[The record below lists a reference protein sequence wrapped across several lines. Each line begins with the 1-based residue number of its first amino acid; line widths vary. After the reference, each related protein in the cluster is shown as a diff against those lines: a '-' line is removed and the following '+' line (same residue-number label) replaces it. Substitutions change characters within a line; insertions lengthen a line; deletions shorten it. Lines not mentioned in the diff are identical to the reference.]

1 MWSSL
6 PLWRF
11 RPSGTAPDVN
21 QKRLSGTS
29 CFWWRKSL
37 SALPPCHRKFLSM
50 RKPFCPRKNFL
61 QKMMS
66 YGMTMSFSPMR
77 TSLWKKTYS
86 STRWNCSDGCCPDSL
101 RCRSRGKKTLTKT
114 YSLTRRNCSDG
125 CCPASLRCR
134 SRGKKTLTKTYSST
148 RRNRSCGCCPDSL
161 RCRSRGKKTLT
172 KTYSS
177 TRRNRSCGCCPD
189 SLRCR
194 SRGKKTLTKTY
205 SSTRRN
211 RSCGCCPDSL
221 RCRSRG
227 KKTLTKTYS
236 STRRNRSCG
245 CCPASLRTQK
255 ILNSLWKRSLHFSLK
270 PNQSS
275 LRMTNQNSLWKKNF
289 WTMSGS
295 VTTWCCSSNRRS
307 VFPVSMNQPVMR

>member
-114 YSLTRRNCSDG
+114 YS
-125 CCPASLRCR
+125 
-134 SRGKKTLTKTYSST
+134 
-148 RRNRSCGCCPDSL
+148 
-161 RCRSRGKKTLT
+161 
-172 KTYSS
+172 
-177 TRRNRSCGCCPD
+177 
-189 SLRCR
+189 
-194 SRGKKTLTKTY
+194 
-205 SSTRRN
+205 STRRN

-295 VTTWCCSSNRRS
+295 VTTLCCSSNRRS

>member
-177 TRRNRSCGCCPD
+177 TRRNRSCGCCP
-189 SLRCR
+189 
-194 SRGKKTLTKTY
+194 
-205 SSTRRN
+205 
-211 RSCGCCPDSL
+211 
-221 RCRSRG
+221 
-227 KKTLTKTYS
+227 
-236 STRRNRSCG
+236 
-245 CCPASLRTQK
+245 ASLRTQK

-295 VTTWCCSSNRRS
+295 VTTLCCSSNRRS

>member
-1 MWSSL
+1 MWPSL

-21 QKRLSGTS
+21 QKLLSGTS

-77 TSLWKKTYS
+77 TSLWKKTNS
-86 STRWNCSDGCCPDSL
+86 STRRNCSDGCCPDSL

-114 YSLTRRNCSDG
+114 YSLTRW
-125 CCPASLRCR
+125 
-134 SRGKKTLTKTYSST
+134 
-148 RRNRSCGCCPDSL
+148 NRSD
-161 RCRSRGKKTLT
+161 
-172 KTYSS
+172 
-177 TRRNRSCGCCPD
+177 
-189 SLRCR
+189 
-194 SRGKKTLTKTY
+194 
-205 SSTRRN
+205 
-211 RSCGCCPDSL
+211 
-221 RCRSRG
+221 
-227 KKTLTKTYS
+227 
-236 STRRNRSCG
+236 G

-295 VTTWCCSSNRRS
+295 VTTLCCSSNRRS

>member
-77 TSLWKKTYS
+77 TSLWKKMNS
-86 STRWNCSDGCCPDSL
+86 LTRRNRSDGCCPDSF

-114 YSLTRRNCSDG
+114 NSSTRRNRSDG
-125 CCPASLRCR
+125 CCPDSFRCR

-148 RRNRSCGCCPDSL
+148 RRNC
-161 RCRSRGKKTLT
+161 
-172 KTYSS
+172 
-177 TRRNRSCGCCPD
+177 
-189 SLRCR
+189 
-194 SRGKKTLTKTY
+194 
-205 SSTRRN
+205 
-211 RSCGCCPDSL
+211 
-221 RCRSRG
+221 
-227 KKTLTKTYS
+227 
-236 STRRNRSCG
+236 SCG
-245 CCPASLRTQK
+245 CCPAGLRTQK

-295 VTTWCCSSNRRS
+295 VTTLCCSSNRRS

>member
-61 QKMMS
+61 QKMMN
-66 YGMTMSFSPMR
+66 YGMTKSFSPRR

-86 STRWNCSDGCCPDSL
+86 STRRNCSDGCCPDSF

-114 YSLTRRNCSDG
+114 YSLTRRNRSDG

-134 SRGKKTLTKTYSST
+134 SRGKKTLMKT
-148 RRNRSCGCCPDSL
+148 NSL
-161 RCRSRGKKTLT
+161 TS
-172 KTYSS
+172 
-177 TRRNRSCGCCPD
+177 
-189 SLRCR
+189 
-194 SRGKKTLTKTY
+194 
-205 SSTRRN
+205 
-211 RSCGCCPDSL
+211 
-221 RCRSRG
+221 
-227 KKTLTKTYS
+227 
-236 STRRNRSCG
+236 RNRSCG

-255 ILNSLWKRSLHFSLK
+255 ILSSLWKRSLHFSLK

-275 LRMTNQNSLWKKNF
+275 LRMTSQNSLWKKNF

-295 VTTWCCSSNRRS
+295 VTTLCCSSNRRS

>member
-50 RKPFCPRKNFL
+50 MKPFCPRKNFL
-61 QKMMS
+61 QKLMS

-86 STRWNCSDGCCPDSL
+86 STRRNRSDGCCPDSF
-101 RCRSRGKKTLTKT
+101 
-114 YSLTRRNCSDG
+114 
-125 CCPASLRCR
+125 
-134 SRGKKTLTKTYSST
+134 
-148 RRNRSCGCCPDSL
+148 
-161 RCRSRGKKTLT
+161 
-172 KTYSS
+172 
-177 TRRNRSCGCCPD
+177 
-189 SLRCR
+189 
-194 SRGKKTLTKTY
+194 
-205 SSTRRN
+205 
-211 RSCGCCPDSL
+211 

-275 LRMTNQNSLWKKNF
+275 LRMTNLNSLWKKNF

-295 VTTWCCSSNRRS
+295 VTTLCCSSNRRS

>member
-77 TSLWKKTYS
+77 TSLWKKTNS
-86 STRWNCSDGCCPDSL
+86 LTRWNRSCGCCPDSF

-114 YSLTRRNCSDG
+114 NSLTRRNRSCGCCPDSFRCRFRGKKTLTKTNSSTRRNRSCG

-134 SRGKKTLTKTYSST
+134 SRGKKTLTKTNSLT
-148 RRNRSCGCCPDSL
+148 RW
-161 RCRSRGKKTLT
+161 
-172 KTYSS
+172 
-177 TRRNRSCGCCPD
+177 
-189 SLRCR
+189 
-194 SRGKKTLTKTY
+194 
-205 SSTRRN
+205 
-211 RSCGCCPDSL
+211 
-221 RCRSRG
+221 
-227 KKTLTKTYS
+227 
-236 STRRNRSCG
+236 NRSCG

-255 ILNSLWKRSLHFSLK
+255 ILNSLWKMSLHFSLK

-275 LRMTNQNSLWKKNF
+275 LRMTSQNSLWKKNF

-295 VTTWCCSSNRRS
+295 VTTLCCSSNRRS

>member
-77 TSLWKKTYS
+77 TSLWKKT
-86 STRWNCSDGCCPDSL
+86 N
-101 RCRSRGKKTLTKT
+101 
-114 YSLTRRNCSDG
+114 SLTRRNCSDG

-134 SRGKKTLTKTYSST
+134 SRGKKTLTKTYSLT
-148 RRNRSCGCCPDSL
+148 RRNRSCGCCPDSF

-177 TRRNRSCGCCPD
+177 TRRNCSD
-189 SLRCR
+189 
-194 SRGKKTLTKTY
+194 
-205 SSTRRN
+205 
-211 RSCGCCPDSL
+211 
-221 RCRSRG
+221 
-227 KKTLTKTYS
+227 
-236 STRRNRSCG
+236 G

-255 ILNSLWKRSLHFSLK
+255 ILNSLWK
-270 PNQSS
+270 
-275 LRMTNQNSLWKKNF
+275 KNF

-295 VTTWCCSSNRRS
+295 VTTLCCSSNRRS

>member
-21 QKRLSGTS
+21 QKLLSGTS

-77 TSLWKKTYS
+77 TSLWKKTNS
-86 STRWNCSDGCCPDSL
+86 LTRRNRSDGCCPDSL

-114 YSLTRRNCSDG
+114 YSLTRRNRSDG
-125 CCPASLRCR
+125 CCPDSFRCR
-134 SRGKKTLTKTYSST
+134 SRGKKTLTKT
-148 RRNRSCGCCPDSL
+148 NSL
-161 RCRSRGKKTLT
+161 
-172 KTYSS
+172 
-177 TRRNRSCGCCPD
+177 
-189 SLRCR
+189 
-194 SRGKKTLTKTY
+194 
-205 SSTRRN
+205 
-211 RSCGCCPDSL
+211 
-221 RCRSRG
+221 
-227 KKTLTKTYS
+227 
-236 STRRNRSCG
+236 TRRNRSCG

-295 VTTWCCSSNRRS
+295 VTTLCCSSNRRS
-307 VFPVSMNQPVMR
+307 VFPVSMNQQVMR

>member
-77 TSLWKKTYS
+77 TSLWKKTNS
-86 STRWNCSDGCCPDSL
+86 LTRRNRSDGCCPDSF
-101 RCRSRGKKTLTKT
+101 
-114 YSLTRRNCSDG
+114 
-125 CCPASLRCR
+125 
-134 SRGKKTLTKTYSST
+134 
-148 RRNRSCGCCPDSL
+148 
-161 RCRSRGKKTLT
+161 
-172 KTYSS
+172 
-177 TRRNRSCGCCPD
+177 
-189 SLRCR
+189 
-194 SRGKKTLTKTY
+194 
-205 SSTRRN
+205 
-211 RSCGCCPDSL
+211 

-245 CCPASLRTQK
+245 CCPASLRCRSRGKKTLTKTNSLTRWNRSCGCCPASLRTQK
-255 ILNSLWKRSLHFSLK
+255 ILNSLWKMSLHFSLK

-275 LRMTNQNSLWKKNF
+275 LRMTSQNSLWKKNF

-295 VTTWCCSSNRRS
+295 VTTLCCSSNRRS

>member
-77 TSLWKKTYS
+77 TSLWKKTNS
-86 STRWNCSDGCCPDSL
+86 LTRRNRSDGCCPDSF

-114 YSLTRRNCSDG
+114 YSLTRRNRSCG
-125 CCPASLRCR
+125 CCPDSFRCR
-134 SRGKKTLTKTYSST
+134 FRGKKTLTKTYSLT
-148 RRNRSCGCCPDSL
+148 RRNC
-161 RCRSRGKKTLT
+161 
-172 KTYSS
+172 
-177 TRRNRSCGCCPD
+177 
-189 SLRCR
+189 
-194 SRGKKTLTKTY
+194 
-205 SSTRRN
+205 
-211 RSCGCCPDSL
+211 
-221 RCRSRG
+221 
-227 KKTLTKTYS
+227 
-236 STRRNRSCG
+236 SCG

-255 ILNSLWKRSLHFSLK
+255 ILNSLWKRRLYFSLK

-295 VTTWCCSSNRRS
+295 VTTLCCSSNRRS

>member
-77 TSLWKKTYS
+77 TSLWKKTNS
-86 STRWNCSDGCCPDSL
+86 LTRRNRSDGCCPDSF

-114 YSLTRRNCSDG
+114 YSLTRRNC
-125 CCPASLRCR
+125 
-134 SRGKKTLTKTYSST
+134 
-148 RRNRSCGCCPDSL
+148 
-161 RCRSRGKKTLT
+161 
-172 KTYSS
+172 
-177 TRRNRSCGCCPD
+177 
-189 SLRCR
+189 
-194 SRGKKTLTKTY
+194 
-205 SSTRRN
+205 
-211 RSCGCCPDSL
+211 
-221 RCRSRG
+221 
-227 KKTLTKTYS
+227 
-236 STRRNRSCG
+236 SCG

-295 VTTWCCSSNRRS
+295 VTTLCCSSNRRS

>member
-21 QKRLSGTS
+21 QKLLSGTS

-77 TSLWKKTYS
+77 TSLWKKT
-86 STRWNCSDGCCPDSL
+86 N
-101 RCRSRGKKTLTKT
+101 
-114 YSLTRRNCSDG
+114 SLTRRNCSD
-125 CCPASLRCR
+125 
-134 SRGKKTLTKTYSST
+134 
-148 RRNRSCGCCPDSL
+148 GCCPDSL

-211 RSCGCCPDSL
+211 RSD
-221 RCRSRG
+221 
-227 KKTLTKTYS
+227 
-236 STRRNRSCG
+236 G
-245 CCPASLRTQK
+245 CCPAGLRTQK

-295 VTTWCCSSNRRS
+295 VTTLCCSSNRRS

>member
-61 QKMMS
+61 QKLMS

-77 TSLWKKTYS
+77 TSLWKKTNS
-86 STRWNCSDGCCPDSL
+86 LTRRNCSDGCCPDSF

-114 YSLTRRNCSDG
+114 NSLTRW
-125 CCPASLRCR
+125 
-134 SRGKKTLTKTYSST
+134 
-148 RRNRSCGCCPDSL
+148 
-161 RCRSRGKKTLT
+161 
-172 KTYSS
+172 
-177 TRRNRSCGCCPD
+177 
-189 SLRCR
+189 
-194 SRGKKTLTKTY
+194 
-205 SSTRRN
+205 
-211 RSCGCCPDSL
+211 
-221 RCRSRG
+221 
-227 KKTLTKTYS
+227 
-236 STRRNRSCG
+236 NRSCG

-255 ILNSLWKRSLHFSLK
+255 ILNSLWKMSLHFSLK

-275 LRMTNQNSLWKKNF
+275 LRMTSQNSLWKKNF

-295 VTTWCCSSNRRS
+295 VTTLCCSSNRRS

>member
-1 MWSSL
+1 MRHRWSSL

-61 QKMMS
+61 HKMMS

-86 STRWNCSDGCCPDSL
+86 STR
-101 RCRSRGKKTLTKT
+101 
-114 YSLTRRNCSDG
+114 RNCSDG

-134 SRGKKTLTKTYSST
+134 SRGKKTLTKTNSST
-148 RRNRSCGCCPDSL
+148 RRNRSCGCCPDSF

-172 KTYSS
+172 KTYSL
-177 TRRNRSCGCCPD
+177 TRRNRSD
-189 SLRCR
+189 
-194 SRGKKTLTKTY
+194 
-205 SSTRRN
+205 
-211 RSCGCCPDSL
+211 
-221 RCRSRG
+221 
-227 KKTLTKTYS
+227 
-236 STRRNRSCG
+236 G

-255 ILNSLWKRSLHFSLK
+255 ILNSLWKRSLYFSLK

-295 VTTWCCSSNRRS
+295 VTTLCCSSNRRS

>member
-21 QKRLSGTS
+21 QKLLSGTS

-77 TSLWKKTYS
+77 TSLWKKTNPL
-86 STRWNCSDGCCPDSL
+86 TRRNCSDGCCPDSL

-114 YSLTRRNCSDG
+114 YSLTRRNRSCG

-134 SRGKKTLTKTYSST
+134 SRGKKTLTKTNSLT
-148 RRNRSCGCCPDSL
+148 RW
-161 RCRSRGKKTLT
+161 
-172 KTYSS
+172 
-177 TRRNRSCGCCPD
+177 
-189 SLRCR
+189 
-194 SRGKKTLTKTY
+194 
-205 SSTRRN
+205 
-211 RSCGCCPDSL
+211 
-221 RCRSRG
+221 
-227 KKTLTKTYS
+227 
-236 STRRNRSCG
+236 NRSCG

-255 ILNSLWKRSLHFSLK
+255 ILNSLWKMSLHFSLK

-275 LRMTNQNSLWKKNF
+275 LRMTSQNSLWKKNF

-295 VTTWCCSSNRRS
+295 VTTLCCSSNRRS

>member
-61 QKMMS
+61 QKLMS

-77 TSLWKKTYS
+77 TSLWKKT
-86 STRWNCSDGCCPDSL
+86 NSL
-101 RCRSRGKKTLTKT
+101 
-114 YSLTRRNCSDG
+114 
-125 CCPASLRCR
+125 
-134 SRGKKTLTKTYSST
+134 T

-177 TRRNRSCGCCPD
+177 TRWNCPGGCCPA

-194 SRGKKTLTKTY
+194 SRGKKTLTKTN
-205 SSTRRN
+205 SLTRWN
-211 RSCGCCPDSL
+211 RSCGCCPDSF

-227 KKTLTKTYS
+227 KKTLTKTNS

-255 ILNSLWKRSLHFSLK
+255 ILNSLWKRSLYFSLK

-295 VTTWCCSSNRRS
+295 VTTLCCSSNRRS

>member
-114 YSLTRRNCSDG
+114 YS
-125 CCPASLRCR
+125 
-134 SRGKKTLTKTYSST
+134 ST
-148 RRNRSCGCCPDSL
+148 RRNRSD
-161 RCRSRGKKTLT
+161 
-172 KTYSS
+172 
-177 TRRNRSCGCCPD
+177 
-189 SLRCR
+189 
-194 SRGKKTLTKTY
+194 
-205 SSTRRN
+205 
-211 RSCGCCPDSL
+211 
-221 RCRSRG
+221 
-227 KKTLTKTYS
+227 
-236 STRRNRSCG
+236 G

-255 ILNSLWKRSLHFSLK
+255 ILNSLWKRSLYFSLK

-295 VTTWCCSSNRRS
+295 VTTLCCSSNRRS

>member
-21 QKRLSGTS
+21 QKLLSGTS

-77 TSLWKKTYS
+77 TSLWKKTNSLTRRNRSDGCYPASLRCRSRGKKTLTKTYS
-86 STRWNCSDGCCPDSL
+86 LTRQNCSCGCCPDSL

-114 YSLTRRNCSDG
+114 YSLTRW
-125 CCPASLRCR
+125 
-134 SRGKKTLTKTYSST
+134 
-148 RRNRSCGCCPDSL
+148 
-161 RCRSRGKKTLT
+161 
-172 KTYSS
+172 
-177 TRRNRSCGCCPD
+177 
-189 SLRCR
+189 
-194 SRGKKTLTKTY
+194 
-205 SSTRRN
+205 
-211 RSCGCCPDSL
+211 
-221 RCRSRG
+221 
-227 KKTLTKTYS
+227 
-236 STRRNRSCG
+236 NRSCG

-295 VTTWCCSSNRRS
+295 VTTLCCSSNRRS

>member
-77 TSLWKKTYS
+77 TSLWKKTNS
-86 STRWNCSDGCCPDSL
+86 LTRWNCSDGCCPDSF

-114 YSLTRRNCSDG
+114 NSLTRW
-125 CCPASLRCR
+125 
-134 SRGKKTLTKTYSST
+134 
-148 RRNRSCGCCPDSL
+148 NRSD
-161 RCRSRGKKTLT
+161 
-172 KTYSS
+172 
-177 TRRNRSCGCCPD
+177 
-189 SLRCR
+189 
-194 SRGKKTLTKTY
+194 
-205 SSTRRN
+205 
-211 RSCGCCPDSL
+211 
-221 RCRSRG
+221 
-227 KKTLTKTYS
+227 
-236 STRRNRSCG
+236 G

-295 VTTWCCSSNRRS
+295 VTTLCCSSNRRS

>member
-77 TSLWKKTYS
+77 TSLWKKTNSLTRRNRSCGCCPASLRYRSRGKKTLTKTYS
-86 STRWNCSDGCCPDSL
+86 LTRRNRSDGCCPDSF

-114 YSLTRRNCSDG
+114 YSLTRRNC
-125 CCPASLRCR
+125 
-134 SRGKKTLTKTYSST
+134 
-148 RRNRSCGCCPDSL
+148 SCGCCPDSL

-177 TRRNRSCGCCPD
+177 TRW
-189 SLRCR
+189 
-194 SRGKKTLTKTY
+194 
-205 SSTRRN
+205 
-211 RSCGCCPDSL
+211 
-221 RCRSRG
+221 
-227 KKTLTKTYS
+227 
-236 STRRNRSCG
+236 NRSCG

-255 ILNSLWKRSLHFSLK
+255 ILNSLWKRRLYFSLK

-295 VTTWCCSSNRRS
+295 VTTLCCSSNRRS

>member
-21 QKRLSGTS
+21 QKLLSGTS

-77 TSLWKKTYS
+77 TSLWKKT
-86 STRWNCSDGCCPDSL
+86 N
-101 RCRSRGKKTLTKT
+101 
-114 YSLTRRNCSDG
+114 SLTRRNCSD
-125 CCPASLRCR
+125 
-134 SRGKKTLTKTYSST
+134 
-148 RRNRSCGCCPDSL
+148 GCCPDSL

-177 TRRNRSCGCCPD
+177 TRRNRSD
-189 SLRCR
+189 
-194 SRGKKTLTKTY
+194 
-205 SSTRRN
+205 
-211 RSCGCCPDSL
+211 
-221 RCRSRG
+221 
-227 KKTLTKTYS
+227 
-236 STRRNRSCG
+236 G
-245 CCPASLRTQK
+245 CCPAGLRTQK

-295 VTTWCCSSNRRS
+295 VTTLCCSSNRRS

>member
-77 TSLWKKTYS
+77 TSLWKKTNS
-86 STRWNCSDGCCPDSL
+86 LTRRNCSDGCCPDSL

-114 YSLTRRNCSDG
+114 YSLTRRNC
-125 CCPASLRCR
+125 
-134 SRGKKTLTKTYSST
+134 
-148 RRNRSCGCCPDSL
+148 
-161 RCRSRGKKTLT
+161 
-172 KTYSS
+172 
-177 TRRNRSCGCCPD
+177 
-189 SLRCR
+189 
-194 SRGKKTLTKTY
+194 
-205 SSTRRN
+205 
-211 RSCGCCPDSL
+211 
-221 RCRSRG
+221 
-227 KKTLTKTYS
+227 
-236 STRRNRSCG
+236 SCG

-275 LRMTNQNSLWKKNF
+275 LRMTNLNSLWKKNF

-295 VTTWCCSSNRRS
+295 VTTLWCSSIRKS
-307 VFPVSMNQPVMR
+307 VFPVNMNQPVMR

>member
-21 QKRLSGTS
+21 QKLLSGTS

-77 TSLWKKTYS
+77 TSLWKKTNS
-86 STRWNCSDGCCPDSL
+86 LTRRNCSDGCCPDSL

-114 YSLTRRNCSDG
+114 YSLTRRNRSCG

-134 SRGKKTLTKTYSST
+134 SRGKKTLTKTYSLT
-148 RRNRSCGCCPDSL
+148 RRNCSD
-161 RCRSRGKKTLT
+161 
-172 KTYSS
+172 
-177 TRRNRSCGCCPD
+177 
-189 SLRCR
+189 
-194 SRGKKTLTKTY
+194 
-205 SSTRRN
+205 
-211 RSCGCCPDSL
+211 
-221 RCRSRG
+221 
-227 KKTLTKTYS
+227 
-236 STRRNRSCG
+236 G

-295 VTTWCCSSNRRS
+295 VTTLCCSSNRRS

>member
-86 STRWNCSDGCCPDSL
+86 TTRWKCSD
-101 RCRSRGKKTLTKT
+101 
-114 YSLTRRNCSDG
+114 
-125 CCPASLRCR
+125 
-134 SRGKKTLTKTYSST
+134 
-148 RRNRSCGCCPDSL
+148 GCCPDSL

-177 TRRNRSCGCCPD
+177 TRRNRSD
-189 SLRCR
+189 
-194 SRGKKTLTKTY
+194 
-205 SSTRRN
+205 
-211 RSCGCCPDSL
+211 
-221 RCRSRG
+221 
-227 KKTLTKTYS
+227 
-236 STRRNRSCG
+236 G

-255 ILNSLWKRSLHFSLK
+255 ILNSLWKRSLYFSLK

-295 VTTWCCSSNRRS
+295 VTTLCCSSNRRS

>member
-21 QKRLSGTS
+21 QKLLSGTS

-77 TSLWKKTYS
+77 TSLWKKTNS
-86 STRWNCSDGCCPDSL
+86 LTRRNRSDGCCPDSF
-101 RCRSRGKKTLTKT
+101 
-114 YSLTRRNCSDG
+114 
-125 CCPASLRCR
+125 
-134 SRGKKTLTKTYSST
+134 
-148 RRNRSCGCCPDSL
+148 
-161 RCRSRGKKTLT
+161 
-172 KTYSS
+172 
-177 TRRNRSCGCCPD
+177 
-189 SLRCR
+189 
-194 SRGKKTLTKTY
+194 
-205 SSTRRN
+205 
-211 RSCGCCPDSL
+211 

-245 CCPASLRTQK
+245 CCPAYSSTRWNCSDGCCPASLRTQK
-255 ILNSLWKRSLHFSLK
+255 ILSSLWKRNLHFSLK

-275 LRMTNQNSLWKKNF
+275 LRKKNF

-295 VTTWCCSSNRRS
+295 VTTLCCSSNRRS

>member
-77 TSLWKKTYS
+77 TSLWKKTNS
-86 STRWNCSDGCCPDSL
+86 LTRRNRSCGCCPDSFRCRSRRKKTL
-101 RCRSRGKKTLTKT
+101 TKTYSLTRRNRSCGCCPDRFRCRSRGKKTLTKT
-114 YSLTRRNCSDG
+114 YSL
-125 CCPASLRCR
+125 
-134 SRGKKTLTKTYSST
+134 
-148 RRNRSCGCCPDSL
+148 
-161 RCRSRGKKTLT
+161 
-172 KTYSS
+172 
-177 TRRNRSCGCCPD
+177 
-189 SLRCR
+189 
-194 SRGKKTLTKTY
+194 
-205 SSTRRN
+205 
-211 RSCGCCPDSL
+211 
-221 RCRSRG
+221 
-227 KKTLTKTYS
+227 
-236 STRRNRSCG
+236 TRRNRSCG

-295 VTTWCCSSNRRS
+295 VTTLCCSSNRRS

>member
-11 RPSGTAPDVN
+11 RPFGTAPDVN
-21 QKRLSGTS
+21 QKLLSGTS
-29 CFWWRKSL
+29 CFWWRESL

-77 TSLWKKTYS
+77 TSLWKKTNS
-86 STRWNCSDGCCPDSL
+86 LTRRNRSDGCCPDSF
-101 RCRSRGKKTLTKT
+101 
-114 YSLTRRNCSDG
+114 
-125 CCPASLRCR
+125 RCR

-148 RRNRSCGCCPDSL
+148 RW
-161 RCRSRGKKTLT
+161 
-172 KTYSS
+172 
-177 TRRNRSCGCCPD
+177 
-189 SLRCR
+189 
-194 SRGKKTLTKTY
+194 
-205 SSTRRN
+205 
-211 RSCGCCPDSL
+211 
-221 RCRSRG
+221 
-227 KKTLTKTYS
+227 
-236 STRRNRSCG
+236 NRSCG

-270 PNQSS
+270 PSQSS

-295 VTTWCCSSNRRS
+295 VTTLCCSSNRRS
-307 VFPVSMNQPVMR
+307 VFPVSMNQQVMR

>member
-21 QKRLSGTS
+21 QKPLSGTS

-77 TSLWKKTYS
+77 TSLWKKTNS
-86 STRWNCSDGCCPDSL
+86 LTRWNRSDGCCPDSFRCRSRGKKTL
-101 RCRSRGKKTLTKT
+101 TKTNSLTRWNRSCGCCPDSFRCRSRGKKTLTKT

-125 CCPASLRCR
+125 CCPASLR
-134 SRGKKTLTKTYSST
+134 
-148 RRNRSCGCCPDSL
+148 
-161 RCRSRGKKTLT
+161 
-172 KTYSS
+172 
-177 TRRNRSCGCCPD
+177 
-189 SLRCR
+189 
-194 SRGKKTLTKTY
+194 
-205 SSTRRN
+205 
-211 RSCGCCPDSL
+211 
-221 RCRSRG
+221 
-227 KKTLTKTYS
+227 
-236 STRRNRSCG
+236 
-245 CCPASLRTQK
+245 TQK
-255 ILNSLWKRSLHFSLK
+255 ILNSLWKRSLYFSLK

-295 VTTWCCSSNRRS
+295 VTTLCCSSNRRS

>member
-61 QKMMS
+61 QKLMS

-77 TSLWKKTYS
+77 TSLWKKTNS
-86 STRWNCSDGCCPDSL
+86 LTRRNCSDGCCPDSF

-114 YSLTRRNCSDG
+114 YSLTRW
-125 CCPASLRCR
+125 
-134 SRGKKTLTKTYSST
+134 
-148 RRNRSCGCCPDSL
+148 
-161 RCRSRGKKTLT
+161 
-172 KTYSS
+172 
-177 TRRNRSCGCCPD
+177 
-189 SLRCR
+189 
-194 SRGKKTLTKTY
+194 
-205 SSTRRN
+205 
-211 RSCGCCPDSL
+211 
-221 RCRSRG
+221 
-227 KKTLTKTYS
+227 
-236 STRRNRSCG
+236 NRSCG

-255 ILNSLWKRSLHFSLK
+255 ILNSLWKMSLHFSLK

-275 LRMTNQNSLWKKNF
+275 LRMTSQNSLWKKNF

-295 VTTWCCSSNRRS
+295 VTTLCCSSNRRS

>member
-1 MWSSL
+1 MRHRWSSL

-61 QKMMS
+61 QKLMS

-77 TSLWKKTYS
+77 TSLWKKT
-86 STRWNCSDGCCPDSL
+86 N
-101 RCRSRGKKTLTKT
+101 
-114 YSLTRRNCSDG
+114 SLTRRNCSDG
-125 CCPASLRCR
+125 CCPDSFRCR

-172 KTYSS
+172 KTYSL
-177 TRRNRSCGCCPD
+177 TRRNC
-189 SLRCR
+189 
-194 SRGKKTLTKTY
+194 
-205 SSTRRN
+205 
-211 RSCGCCPDSL
+211 
-221 RCRSRG
+221 
-227 KKTLTKTYS
+227 
-236 STRRNRSCG
+236 SCG

-295 VTTWCCSSNRRS
+295 VTTLCCSSNRRS

>member
-77 TSLWKKTYS
+77 TSLWKKTNSLTRRNRSCGCCPDSFRCRSRGKKTLTKTNS

-114 YSLTRRNCSDG
+114 YSLTRRNCS
-125 CCPASLRCR
+125 
-134 SRGKKTLTKTYSST
+134 
-148 RRNRSCGCCPDSL
+148 
-161 RCRSRGKKTLT
+161 
-172 KTYSS
+172 
-177 TRRNRSCGCCPD
+177 
-189 SLRCR
+189 
-194 SRGKKTLTKTY
+194 
-205 SSTRRN
+205 
-211 RSCGCCPDSL
+211 
-221 RCRSRG
+221 
-227 KKTLTKTYS
+227 
-236 STRRNRSCG
+236 CG
-245 CCPASLRTQK
+245 CCPASLQTQK

-295 VTTWCCSSNRRS
+295 VTTLCCSSNRRS

>member
-61 QKMMS
+61 QKLMS

-77 TSLWKKTYS
+77 TSLWKKTNS
-86 STRWNCSDGCCPDSL
+86 WNRSCGCCPASL

-114 YSLTRRNCSDG
+114 NSLTRRNCPDG
-125 CCPASLRCR
+125 CCPDSFRCR
-134 SRGKKTLTKTYSST
+134 SRGKRTLTKTYSST
-148 RRNRSCGCCPDSL
+148 RRNRSCGCCPDSF

-172 KTYSS
+172 KM
-177 TRRNRSCGCCPD
+177 N
-189 SLRCR
+189 SL
-194 SRGKKTLTKTY
+194 
-205 SSTRRN
+205 
-211 RSCGCCPDSL
+211 
-221 RCRSRG
+221 
-227 KKTLTKTYS
+227 
-236 STRRNRSCG
+236 TRRNRSCG

-255 ILNSLWKRSLHFSLK
+255 ILNSLWK
-270 PNQSS
+270 
-275 LRMTNQNSLWKKNF
+275 KNF

-295 VTTWCCSSNRRS
+295 VTTLCCSSNRRS
-307 VFPVSMNQPVMR
+307 VFPVSMTHPVMR

>member
-77 TSLWKKTYS
+77 TSLWKKTNSLTRRNRSDGCCPDSFRCRSRGKKTLTKTYS
-86 STRWNCSDGCCPDSL
+86 LTRRNCSCGCCPDSL

-114 YSLTRRNCSDG
+114 YSLTRRNCS
-125 CCPASLRCR
+125 
-134 SRGKKTLTKTYSST
+134 
-148 RRNRSCGCCPDSL
+148 CGCCPDSL

-172 KTYSS
+172 KTYSL
-177 TRRNRSCGCCPD
+177 TRRNC
-189 SLRCR
+189 
-194 SRGKKTLTKTY
+194 
-205 SSTRRN
+205 
-211 RSCGCCPDSL
+211 
-221 RCRSRG
+221 
-227 KKTLTKTYS
+227 
-236 STRRNRSCG
+236 SCG

-295 VTTWCCSSNRRS
+295 VTTLCCSSNRRS

>member
-21 QKRLSGTS
+21 QKLLSGTS

-77 TSLWKKTYS
+77 TSLWKKTNS
-86 STRWNCSDGCCPDSL
+86 LTRRNRSDGCCPDSF
-101 RCRSRGKKTLTKT
+101 
-114 YSLTRRNCSDG
+114 
-125 CCPASLRCR
+125 
-134 SRGKKTLTKTYSST
+134 
-148 RRNRSCGCCPDSL
+148 
-161 RCRSRGKKTLT
+161 
-172 KTYSS
+172 
-177 TRRNRSCGCCPD
+177 
-189 SLRCR
+189 
-194 SRGKKTLTKTY
+194 
-205 SSTRRN
+205 
-211 RSCGCCPDSL
+211 

-255 ILNSLWKRSLHFSLK
+255 ILNSLWKRSLYFSLK

-295 VTTWCCSSNRRS
+295 VTTLCCSSNRRS

>member
-77 TSLWKKTYS
+77 TSLWKKT
-86 STRWNCSDGCCPDSL
+86 N
-101 RCRSRGKKTLTKT
+101 
-114 YSLTRRNCSDG
+114 SLTRRNRSDG

-134 SRGKKTLTKTYSST
+134 SRGKKTLTKTYSLT
-148 RRNRSCGCCPDSL
+148 RRNRSD
-161 RCRSRGKKTLT
+161 
-172 KTYSS
+172 
-177 TRRNRSCGCCPD
+177 
-189 SLRCR
+189 
-194 SRGKKTLTKTY
+194 
-205 SSTRRN
+205 
-211 RSCGCCPDSL
+211 GCCPDSL

-255 ILNSLWKRSLHFSLK
+255 ILNSLWKRSLYFSLK

-295 VTTWCCSSNRRS
+295 VTTLCCSSNRRS

>member
-86 STRWNCSDGCCPDSL
+86 LTRRNRSGGCCPDSF
-101 RCRSRGKKTLTKT
+101 
-114 YSLTRRNCSDG
+114 
-125 CCPASLRCR
+125 
-134 SRGKKTLTKTYSST
+134 
-148 RRNRSCGCCPDSL
+148 
-161 RCRSRGKKTLT
+161 
-172 KTYSS
+172 
-177 TRRNRSCGCCPD
+177 
-189 SLRCR
+189 
-194 SRGKKTLTKTY
+194 
-205 SSTRRN
+205 
-211 RSCGCCPDSL
+211 

-255 ILNSLWKRSLHFSLK
+255 ILNSLWKRSLYFSLK

-295 VTTWCCSSNRRS
+295 VTTLCCSSNRRS

>member
-21 QKRLSGTS
+21 QKLLSGTS

-77 TSLWKKTYS
+77 TSLWKKTNSLTRRNRSDGCCPDSFRCRSRGKKTLTKTYS
-86 STRWNCSDGCCPDSL
+86 STRRNRSDGCCPDSL

-114 YSLTRRNCSDG
+114 YSLTRRNRSDG
-125 CCPASLRCR
+125 CCPA
-134 SRGKKTLTKTYSST
+134 G
-148 RRNRSCGCCPDSL
+148 
-161 RCRSRGKKTLT
+161 
-172 KTYSS
+172 
-177 TRRNRSCGCCPD
+177 
-189 SLRCR
+189 
-194 SRGKKTLTKTY
+194 
-205 SSTRRN
+205 
-211 RSCGCCPDSL
+211 
-221 RCRSRG
+221 
-227 KKTLTKTYS
+227 
-236 STRRNRSCG
+236 
-245 CCPASLRTQK
+245 LRTQK

-275 LRMTNQNSLWKKNF
+275 LRMTSQNSLWKKNF

-295 VTTWCCSSNRRS
+295 VTTLCCSSNRRS

>member
-21 QKRLSGTS
+21 QKLLSGTS

-77 TSLWKKTYS
+77 TSLWKKT
-86 STRWNCSDGCCPDSL
+86 N
-101 RCRSRGKKTLTKT
+101 
-114 YSLTRRNCSDG
+114 SLTRRNRSDG

-134 SRGKKTLTKTYSST
+134 SRGKKTLTKTNSLT
-148 RRNRSCGCCPDSL
+148 RRNRSDGCCPDSF

-172 KTYSS
+172 KTYS
-177 TRRNRSCGCCPD
+177 
-189 SLRCR
+189 L
-194 SRGKKTLTKTY
+194 
-205 SSTRRN
+205 
-211 RSCGCCPDSL
+211 
-221 RCRSRG
+221 
-227 KKTLTKTYS
+227 
-236 STRRNRSCG
+236 TRRNRSCG

-270 PNQSS
+270 PNRSS

-295 VTTWCCSSNRRS
+295 VTTLCCSSNRRS

>member
-114 YSLTRRNCSDG
+114 NSLTRRNC
-125 CCPASLRCR
+125 
-134 SRGKKTLTKTYSST
+134 
-148 RRNRSCGCCPDSL
+148 SCGCCPDSL

-177 TRRNRSCGCCPD
+177 TRRNRSD
-189 SLRCR
+189 
-194 SRGKKTLTKTY
+194 
-205 SSTRRN
+205 
-211 RSCGCCPDSL
+211 
-221 RCRSRG
+221 
-227 KKTLTKTYS
+227 
-236 STRRNRSCG
+236 G

-255 ILNSLWKRSLHFSLK
+255 ILNSLWKRSLYFSLK

-295 VTTWCCSSNRRS
+295 VTTLCCSSNRRS